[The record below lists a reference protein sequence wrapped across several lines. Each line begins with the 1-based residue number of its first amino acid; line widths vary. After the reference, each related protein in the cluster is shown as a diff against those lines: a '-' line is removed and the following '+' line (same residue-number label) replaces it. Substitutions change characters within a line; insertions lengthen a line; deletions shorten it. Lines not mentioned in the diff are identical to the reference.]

1 MNGYLIIAGAMLVC
15 FADREAGRIEFKG
28 GTEIAFRDPFLGILI
43 MVAGVVIS

>member
-28 GTEIAFRDPFLGILI
+28 GTEIAFRYPFLGIVI
-43 MVAGVVIS
+43 MVAGVIIL